1 MLVPGLIAASTSL
14 LPAYICNLSSRVI
27 VYKGLLTPIQVA
39 LYYNDLSDP
48 NYASP
53 LALVHSR
60 FSTNTFPSWTRAQ
73 PNRMMCHNGEIN
85 TIRGNINWMRAR
97 EGVMN
102 SDILG
107 GKEVIGK
114 LGPVIEPVFSDS
126 GMFDNV
132 LELLTMSGRE
142 VYEVMMLM
150 IPEAHQN
157 NTLMDKAK
165 KDFYSYNSC
174 IMEPW
179 DGPAMIAFTDGRYPK

>member
-1 MLVPGLIAASTSL
+1 
-14 LPAYICNLSSRVI
+14 
-27 VYKGLLTPIQVA
+27 
-39 LYYNDLSDP
+39 
-48 NYASP
+48 
-53 LALVHSR
+53 
-60 FSTNTFPSWTRAQ
+60 
-73 PNRMMCHNGEIN
+73 MMCHNGEIN

-97 EGVMN
+97 EGAMH

-107 GKEVIGK
+107 GREVFGK

-132 LELLTMSGRE
+132 LELLTMAGRE

-157 NTLMDKAK
+157 DALMDKTK

-174 IMEPW
+174 VMEPW
-179 DGPAMIAFTDGRYPK
+179 DGPAMMAFTDGRYPNN